1 MKKPARLGMGLSA
14 LLGDAPVAVAA
25 TASPS
30 DHQRMLPIEALE
42 PGPFQPR
49 GPMEQE
55 ALQELAE
62 SIREHGILQPILV
75 RPKPGTSGVWQIIGG
90 ERRWRAAQLARQH
103 EVPVVVRDFDDRTA
117 MAAGLVENLQREDLN
132 PLEEAIGYQRLLD
145 DFGLKQE
152 TLGQAVGKS
161 RSHVA
166 NTLRLLNLP
175 DKVRALLSSGSLTAG
190 HARALI
196 TSESPSELARQVVTK
211 GLSVRET
218 EALMKRLSEAPQRK
232 EKKAAT
238 RFEKDADTRALE
250 GDLSA
255 NLRMK
260 VSIEHLD
267 IDGSGRMVI
276 QYRSLDQLDALCS
289 LLSASLSDVSR

>member
-14 LLGDAPVAVAA
+14 LLGDAPVAVAS

-49 GPMEQE
+49 GPMEPE

-75 RPKPGTSGVWQIIGG
+75 RPKPGSSGVWQIIGG
-90 ERRWRAAQLARQH
+90 ERRWRAAQLAKQH

-190 HARALI
+190 HARALL
-196 TSESPSELARQVVTK
+196 TADDPVALAEQVVTR
-211 GLSVRET
+211 GLNVRQT
-218 EALMKRLSEAPQRK
+218 EALAAASPAKPNAVRAVSDPET
-232 EKKAAT
+232 KAL
-238 RFEKDADTRALE
+238 EKDLGERLGLGVAIKRSGKGGKLV
-250 GDLSA
+250 LSW
-255 NLRMK
+255 R
-260 VSIEHLD
+260 D
-267 IDGSGRMVI
+267 
-276 QYRSLDQLDALCS
+276 LDQLEAVLRLLKPGAAPHPGDA
-289 LLSASLSDVSR
+289 